1 MKRRHFL
8 ASSLACSLSGSSAAL
23 AFSPTQKKTN
33 SVIEVR
39 SYKLRNTM
47 DRMGQRL
54 NDYLSKHRL
63 AALQRAGIA
72 KVGYFGNVIGE
83 SSPYVIEVAEYKNLA
98 HLEATWESLAADKA
112 FSEANQAI
120 DSLGS
125 PSFLRIDSSLLRSFD
140 GLPALEMPKS
150 EPGRAARVFELRT
163 YESNSYGSLA
173 RKIGMFNNGEIAI
186 FRKTGLNPVFF
197 GETISGANAPN
208 LTYMLWY
215 DSLAAREANWKTFVT
230 HPEWDKLKATP
241 GLSDAEVVSN
251 ISNSILSPTAYS
263 PIR

>member
-1 MKRRHFL
+1 MTRRQLL
-8 ASSLACSLSGSSAAL
+8 ASSIASASPAL
-23 AFSPTQKKTN
+23 AFSPTQKKSN
-33 SVIEVR
+33 SVIELR
-39 SYKLRNTM
+39 SYKLRNTLDAM
-47 DRMGQRL
+47 PRRL
-54 NDYLSKHRL
+54 NEFLSKQRL

-72 KVGYFGNVIGE
+72 KVGFFGNVIGE
-83 SSPYVIEVAEYKNLA
+83 SSPYVLEVAEYKNLA
-98 HLEATWESLAADKA
+98 RLESTWDALAADKDYA
-112 FSEANQAI
+112 AATA
-120 DSLGS
+120 SLDGS
-125 PSFLRIDSSLLRSFD
+125 GALGYFRIDSSLLRSFD
-140 GLPALEMPKS
+140 GLPSLEMPKS
-150 EPGRAARVFELRT
+150 EPGRAPRVFELRT

-173 RKIGMFNNGEIAI
+173 KKIGMFNNGEIAI

-197 GETISGANAPN
+197 GETVSGANAPN

-241 GLSDAEVVSN
+241 GLSDGEVVSN

>member
-1 MKRRHFL
+1 MKRRHIL
-8 ASSLACSLSGSSAAL
+8 SSSLLASSAAL
-23 AFSPTQKKTN
+23 GFTPTQKKAN
-33 SVIEVR
+33 SIIELR
-39 SYKLRNTM
+39 TYKLRNTM

-63 AALQRAGIA
+63 PALQRAGIS
-72 KVGYFGNVIGE
+72 KVGYFGNIIGE
-83 SSPYVIEVAEYKNLA
+83 GSPYTMEVAEYKSLA
-98 HLEATWESLAADKA
+98 HLESTWDTLAADKVFA
-112 FSEANQAI
+112 EANQAI

-140 GLPALEMPKS
+140 GLPSLEMPKI
-150 EPGRAARVFELRT
+150 ETGRAARVFELRT

-173 RKIGMFNNGEIAI
+173 KKIGMFNNGEIAI

-197 GETISGANAPN
+197 GETIAGANAPN
-208 LTYMLWY
+208 LTYLLWY
-215 DSLAAREANWKTFVT
+215 DSLAAREANWKAFVA

-251 ISNSILSPTAYS
+251 ISNSLLSPTAYS